1 MIRNRSKRNGASQR
15 EDRPDFYL
23 FIDAMTYKYHSLII
37 LSLIALNLLVY
48 FVLLTGLTGL
58 PFSCNCHWSI
68 MNPKL

>member
-48 FVLLTGLTGL
+48 FVLLTEL
-58 PFSCNCHWSI
+58 
-68 MNPKL
+68 KLKEVTHLFRAFIVG